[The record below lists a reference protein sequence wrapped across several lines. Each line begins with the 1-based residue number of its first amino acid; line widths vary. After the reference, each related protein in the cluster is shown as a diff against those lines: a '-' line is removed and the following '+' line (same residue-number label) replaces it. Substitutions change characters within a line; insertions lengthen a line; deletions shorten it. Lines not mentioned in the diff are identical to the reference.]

1 MASELRR
8 PEVAGGQIQQ
18 GQRRNLTRNVQ
29 SRQVVV
35 PFRRQGGI
43 DGSARCEH
51 ARDLAADDLFGE
63 LGILHLFANGDP
75 VALAQQAGEVI
86 VGGVV
91 GHPAHRHRALF
102 ISRCECDLQFPRG
115 DLRVFKK
122 QLVEVAHAEKQQGVG
137 VLPLGS
143 RVLPHERRS
152 GCLGRWSWGKSRHG
166 KRQHIVNDMLA
177 FKDKEKGC
185 A

>member
-1 MASELRR
+1 MAAFPRKAAVAGLGLDQFIDAEAHTPLASELRR

-91 GHPAHRHRALF
+91 GHPAHRHRAALY
-102 ISRCECDLQFPRG
+102 
-115 DLRVFKK
+115 
-122 QLVEVAHAEKQQGVG
+122 
-137 VLPLGS
+137 
-143 RVLPHERRS
+143 
-152 GCLGRWSWGKSRHG
+152 
-166 KRQHIVNDMLA
+166 LA
-177 FKDKEKGC
+177 L
-185 A
+185 